1 MMKVLR
7 GFALA
12 FSMLSILPFFRVH
25 DFYKGING
33 YAVMFY
39 PFVGFLL
46 GSLLYG
52 MALLLEPYFSAWHIG
67 ILLLGMWVLLT
78 GALHLDG
85 FADTIDGLFVSK
97 ERALEVMSDPHVGA
111 MGMIFTFVFLLL
123 KASAL
128 AALHTWYLLPFVL
141 MLGRLNAVVAIYAL
155 PYVKESG
162 MGALAKEEFRLWQF
176 CIVLLY
182 VGIYAFF
189 TSWALVALSLV
200 AFLLMALLFLR
211 RYGGMSGDMYGF
223 VIEMSELLL
232 LHAMLVGVTS

>member
-1 MMKVLR
+1 MKVLR

-141 MLGRLNAVVAIYAL
+141 MLGRLNTVVAIYAL

-176 CIVLLY
+176 GIVLLY
-182 VGIYAFF
+182 VGILAFF
-189 TSWALVALSLV
+189 TSWALVALSL
-200 AFLLMALLFLR
+200 ATFLLMALLFLR